1 MKPYTPQKI
10 LFKLNSD
17 DRHAMLDKIL
27 GMIQKRLFTHKAV
40 GIKFKD
46 IANTTGLP
54 KQRISEVYHGRYI
67 SEETI
72 LLLVNHGYIRELDL
86 FALDLTAEQGDV
98 LIELLDSPSPTPQSS
113 SKAS

>member
-1 MKPYTPQKI
+1 MKPKITQKI

-17 DRHAMLDKIL
+17 DRHAMLDKIINV
-27 GMIQKRLFTHKAV
+27 IQKRLFIHKSV

-46 IANTTGLP
+46 IADTTGLP

-86 FALDLTAEQGDV
+86 FALDLTAEQSDV
-98 LIELLDSPSPTPQSS
+98 LVELLESEPFPQSPSKVP
-113 SKAS
+113 